1 MVEKNP
7 SIIARE
13 ALKLLFTRQLAPTPE
28 NYQAVYGEVA
38 GMAVPIPASLARQI
52 VHLLEFAQP
61 AFAGGDERLR
71 EMAEQLMH
79 FLRQPSPD
87 LSTAELLLQN
97 FNHRL
102 SFAAQDEAQLRDT
115 LLRLLGLIIQNIA
128 VLCLDDQWLEGQLD
142 VLQTATDPP
151 LTLPHLQDIEVRLKD
166 VIFKQ
171 TEAKERLVQAQTQV
185 RNLLATFIDR
195 LADIGDTNTSY
206 HDQLER
212 CASRLTQVS
221 HLHEITPLL
230 EEVMTATR
238 AMSERCSTARCELQT
253 LREQSE
259 QGLAEVER
267 LRHELVHTSVL
278 ARQDSQTGVL
288 NRRGMD
294 EALEQEVLR
303 TQEAG
308 IPMCI
313 ALLDLD
319 NFKALNDRLGHEAGD
334 KALQH
339 LVAVAKQIM
348 RNQDQLA
355 RYGGEE
361 FVFLLPGTQV
371 QQAVEVM
378 KRLQRKLTTRYFLQD
393 SERVLITFSAGVA
406 EIAPNE
412 NYQQALVRADRA
424 MYAAKRAGKNRVVA
438 ASMDD

>member
-1 MVEKNP
+1 MVKKNP
-7 SIIARE
+7 SVIARE

-28 NYQAVYGEVA
+28 NYQAVYSEVA
-38 GMAVPIPASLARQI
+38 SIAVPIPSSLARQI
-52 VHLLEFAQP
+52 VRLLEFGQP
-61 AFAGGDERLR
+61 AFAGRDERLR
-71 EMAEQLMH
+71 EMAEQLVH
-79 FLRQPSPD
+79 FLRLPNPD

-128 VLCLDDQWLEGQLD
+128 ALCLDDQWLEGQLD
-142 VLQTATDPP
+142 ALQTATEPP
-151 LTLPHLQDIEVRLKD
+151 LTLPHLQDIELRLKD

-185 RNLLATFIDR
+185 RDLLATFIDR

-212 CASRLTQVS
+212 CATRLSQVS

-294 EALEQEVLR
+294 EALEQEVIR
-303 TQEAG
+303 TQAAG
-308 IPMCI
+308 VPMCI

-334 KALQH
+334 RALQH

-348 RNQDQLA
+348 RSQDQLA

-371 QQAVEVM
+371 QQAEEVM

>member
-52 VHLLEFAQP
+52 VHLLEFGQP

-71 EMAEQLMH
+71 EMAEQLIH

-87 LSTAELLLQN
+87 LLTAELLLQN

-115 LLRLLGLIIQNIA
+115 LLRLLALIIQNIA

-142 VLQTATDPP
+142 VLQTATEPP
-151 LTLPHLQDIEVRLKD
+151 LTLPHLQDIESRLKD

-185 RNLLATFIDR
+185 RDLLATFIDR

-221 HLHEITPLL
+221 HLHEIAPLL

-238 AMSERCSTARCELQT
+238 AMSERCSTARGELQT

>member
-13 ALKLLFTRQLAPTPE
+13 ALKLLFARQLAPTPE

-38 GMAVPIPASLARQI
+38 GMAIPIPASLARQI
-52 VHLLEFAQP
+52 VHLLEFGQP
-61 AFAGGDERLR
+61 AFAGRDERLH

-128 VLCLDDQWLEGQLD
+128 ALCLDDQWLEGQLD
-142 VLQTATDPP
+142 ALQTATEPP
-151 LTLPHLQDIEVRLKD
+151 LTLPHLQDIELRLKD

-212 CASRLTQVS
+212 CATRLTQVS

-294 EALEQEVLR
+294 EALEQEVIR
-303 TQEAG
+303 TQAAG
-308 IPMCI
+308 VPMCI

-412 NYQQALVRADRA
+412 SYQQALVRADRA
-424 MYAAKRAGKNRVVA
+424 MYAAKRAGKNRVMA

>member
-1 MVEKNP
+1 MVKKSP

-13 ALKLLFTRQLAPTPE
+13 ALKLLFDRQLAPTPE
-28 NYQAVYGEVA
+28 NYQAVYSEVA
-38 GMAVPIPASLARQI
+38 EMAIPVPASLARQI
-52 VHLLEFAQP
+52 LHLLEFGQP
-61 AFAGGDERLR
+61 AFAGRDERLH

-79 FLRQPSPD
+79 FLRQPNPD
-87 LSTAELLLQN
+87 LSTTELLLQN

-115 LLRLLGLIIQNIA
+115 LLRLLGLIVQNMA

-142 VLQTATDPP
+142 VLQTATEPP
-151 LTLPHLQDIEVRLKD
+151 LTLPRLQDVESRLKN
-166 VIFKQ
+166 VIFRQ

-185 RNLLATFIDR
+185 RDLLATFIDR

-212 CASRLTQVS
+212 CATRLTQVS

-238 AMSERCSTARCELQT
+238 AMSDRCSNARCELQT

-259 QGLAEVER
+259 QGMAEVQR
-267 LRHELVHTSVL
+267 LRHELVHTSEL

-294 EALEQEVLR
+294 EALEQEIAR
-303 TQEAG
+303 TQQAG
-308 IPMCI
+308 VPMCI

-319 NFKALNDRLGHEAGD
+319 NFKSLNDRLGHEAGD
-334 KALQH
+334 RALQH
-339 LVAVAKQIM
+339 LVAVAKEIM
-348 RNQDQLA
+348 RSQDQLA

-361 FVFLLPGTQV
+361 FVFLLPGTHV
-371 QQAVEVM
+371 QQAMEVM

-406 EIAPNE
+406 EIAPGE
-412 NYQQALVRADRA
+412 NYQQALVRADKA
-424 MYAAKRAGKNRVVA
+424 MYAAKRAGKNQVVA
-438 ASMDD
+438 ASMED